1 MVLEQ
6 IRAAGDRNFGYL
18 LTDPAS
24 KLAAVVDPS
33 GAPEKFVR
41 RLEESGLRLRWVL
54 ATHHH
59 FDHTDGAGE
68 LCRRYDAPLALH
80 RLSPMSAQIPL
91 DDGSVLELGGLRVKI
106 LHTPGH
112 TEDSICILLPG
123 AVLTGDTLF
132 VGKVGGTDFAE
143 GARRQ
148 WHSLHEK
155 LLTLPDE
162 TLVYPG
168 HDVGV
173 RSVSTIG
180 DEKKQNPFLQQR
192 DLEHFVDLK
201 RNWQAYKAEHGIA

>member
-6 IRAAGDRNFGYL
+6 IRTAGDRNFGYL
-18 LTDPAS
+18 LADPAL

-41 RLEESGLRLRWVL
+41 RLEESGLRLVCVL
-54 ATHHH
+54 GTHHH
-59 FDHTDGAGE
+59 FDHTDGAAE
-68 LCRRYDAPLALH
+68 LCRRYHAPLALH
-80 RLSPMSAQIPL
+80 GLSPISAQLLL
-91 DDGSVLELGGLRVKI
+91 DEGSVLEIGSVRVRI

-112 TEDSICILLPG
+112 TEDSICLVLPG

-148 WHSLHEK
+148 WHSLREK

-180 DEKKQNPFLQQR
+180 DEKKQNPFLRQP
-192 DLEHFVDLK
+192 DFEHFVDLK

>member
-1 MVLEQ
+1 MVFEQ
-6 IRAAGDRNFGYL
+6 IRTAGDRNFGYL
-18 LTDPAS
+18 VADPAS
-24 KLAAVVDPS
+24 GLAAVVDPS

-41 RLEESGLRLRWVL
+41 RIEESGLRLVYVL

-59 FDHTDGAGE
+59 SDHTDGARE
-68 LCRRYDAPLALH
+68 LCRRYGAPLALH
-80 RLSPMSAQIPL
+80 GLSPMSAQLSL
-91 DDGSVLELGGLRVKI
+91 DDGSVLDIGSVPVRI

-132 VGKVGGTDFAE
+132 VGKVGGTDFGE

-148 WHSLHEK
+148 WQSLHEK

-173 RSVSTIG
+173 RPVSTIG
-180 DEKKQNPFLQQR
+180 DEKKQNPFLLQP
-192 DLEHFVDLK
+192 DFEHFVDLK
-201 RNWQAYKAEHGIA
+201 RNWLAYKAEHGIA

>member
-18 LTDPAS
+18 LADPAS

-41 RLEESGLRLRWVL
+41 RLEESGLRLQWVL

-59 FDHTDGAGE
+59 SDHTDGAGE
-68 LCRRYDAPLALH
+68 LCRRYHVPLALH
-80 RLSPMSAQIPL
+80 RLSPIPLQIPL
-91 DDGSVLELGGLRVKI
+91 DDGSVLELGGLRVRI

-148 WHSLHEK
+148 WHSLREK

-168 HDVGV
+168 HDVGA
-173 RSVSTIG
+173 RSVSTIA
-180 DEKKQNPFLQQR
+180 DEKEQNPFLRQP
-192 DLEHFVDLK
+192 DFEHFVDLK

>member
-6 IRAAGDRNFGYL
+6 IPTAGDRNFGYL
-18 LTDPAS
+18 MADPAS
-24 KLAAVVDPS
+24 RLAAVVDPS

-41 RLEESGLRLRWVL
+41 RLEESGLRLLWVL
-54 ATHHH
+54 GTHHH
-59 FDHTDGAGE
+59 GDHTDGAAE
-68 LCRRYDAPLALH
+68 LCRRYRVPLALH
-80 RLSPMSAQIPL
+80 RLSPMSSQIPL
-91 DDGSVLELGGLRVKI
+91 DDGGVLELGELQAQV
-106 LHTPGH
+106 LYTPGH
-112 TEDSICILLPG
+112 TEDSICVLLPG

-148 WHSLHEK
+148 WHSLREK

-173 RSVSTIG
+173 RPVSTIG
-180 DEKKQNPFLQQR
+180 DEKKQNPFLLQP
-192 DLEHFVDLK
+192 DFEHFVDLK
-201 RNWQAYKAEHGIA
+201 RNWQTYKAEHGIA

>member
-6 IRAAGDRNFGYL
+6 IRTAGDRNFGYL
-18 LTDPAS
+18 VADLAS
-24 KLAAVVDPS
+24 GLAAVVDPS
-33 GAPEKFVR
+33 GAPEKFER
-41 RLEESGLRLRWVL
+41 RMQESGLRLRWVL

-59 FDHTDGAGE
+59 SDHTDGAHE
-68 LCRRYDAPLALH
+68 LCRRYHAPLALH
-80 RLSPMSAQIPL
+80 RLSPMSSQIPL
-91 DDGSVLELGGLRVKI
+91 DDGGIVDIGALRVRI

-112 TEDSICILLPG
+112 TEDSICLLLPG

-148 WHSLHEK
+148 WHSLREK

-180 DEKKQNPFLQQR
+180 DEKKQNPFLRQP

-201 RNWQAYKAEHGIA
+201 RNWQAYKAEHGIQ